1 MSSESQTKCQQTL
14 QDLFQKYE
22 NNEYMLQRIH
32 THIVN
37 CLPNTLDI
45 ELINHEKRICRNI
58 FLTNEQQIF
67 IQVFLQQNL
76 YYYLSSNN
84 CFYEYNGANYSI
96 VKEDDIIHK
105 LLSSI
110 SKDRVLLEW
119 KYKTKIHIIKLI
131 KERSL
136 LNSTPETDTI
146 QNVLNILYPSVFVSK
161 NHAKYFLNI
170 IGDNLLK
177 KNQHIIFMVSPYMK
191 KILNELEFIVSDR
204 LGVNNITHNFM
215 TKYHESHSY
224 EKCRFI
230 NMNENFAKPLWVDML
245 KRNVLELICVAVHY
259 SKRFDN
265 SDYFIENKVNEDL
278 KKYVYYIKNN
288 TSLNIVNDFCHKYI
302 IETDKSKN
310 TIDEMEMEWKNLHFL
325 WKQFLYDNQY
335 PNMIY
340 SNTLKQ
346 LMKGKYAY
354 IEEHDAFLNITSKFL
369 PIQSDFIKFWNTT
382 ITLNEEQTP
391 DKFDNE
397 MEIDELCGLF
407 RAWAKHCDNLMTNGN
422 ITEENVL
429 KILKHFFPN
438 VEIIEDKYVLNI
450 TSIAW
455 NKIIDINTFFS
466 CYLKDILH
474 EYTLALISF
483 NDVYNYYCKYCNEH
497 SIKFVVSKRYFEKHI
512 YFTFP
517 DYIVYEKF
525 IKIDLLLS

>member
-1 MSSESQTKCQQTL
+1 MTSESQTKCQEMIQE
-14 QDLFQKYE
+14 LFIKYE

-32 THIVN
+32 THIIN
-37 CLPNTLDI
+37 GLPNTLDN
-45 ELINHEKRICRNI
+45 ELINHEKRICRTI
-58 FLTNEQQIF
+58 FLTNEQQTF
-67 IQVFLQQNL
+67 IQVFLQKNL

-84 CFYEYNGANYSI
+84 CFYEYNGVNYSV

-136 LNSTPETDTI
+136 LNSIPESDTI
-146 QNVLNILYPSVFVSK
+146 QNILNLLYPSAFVSK

-177 KNQHIIFMVSPYMK
+177 KNQHLIFMVSPYMK

-215 TKYHESHSY
+215 TKYHENHSY

-245 KRNVLELICVAVHY
+245 KRNVLEFMCVAVHY
-259 SKRFDN
+259 SKRYDN

-288 TSLNIVNDFCHKYI
+288 TSQNIVNDFCNKYI
-302 IETDKSKN
+302 IETDPSQN
-310 TIDEMEMEWKNLHFL
+310 TVAEMEWKNLHFL
-325 WKQFLYDNQY
+325 WKQFLSDNQY

-346 LMKGKYAY
+346 LIKTKYIY
-354 IEEHDAFLNITSKFL
+354 NEERDIFSNITSKFL
-369 PIQSDFIKFWNTT
+369 PIQSDFIKFWNKT
-382 ITLNEEQTP
+382 ITLHEGQTP

-407 RAWAKHCDNLMTNGN
+407 RAWAKQCDNLMANGN

-429 KILKHFFPN
+429 KILKHFFPTA
-438 VEIIEDKYVLNI
+438 EIIEDKYVLNI
-450 TSIAW
+450 TSITW
-455 NKIIDINTFFS
+455 NKIIDINTFFV
-466 CYLKDILH
+466 CLKDILK

-483 NDVYNYYCKYCNEH
+483 DEVYNYYYKYCNEN

-525 IKIDLLLS
+525 IKIDLLLLL